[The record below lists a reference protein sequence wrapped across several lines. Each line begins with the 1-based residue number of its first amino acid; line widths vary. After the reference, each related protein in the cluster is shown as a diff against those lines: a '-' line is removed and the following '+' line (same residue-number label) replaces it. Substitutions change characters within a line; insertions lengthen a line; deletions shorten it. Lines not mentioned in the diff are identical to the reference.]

1 MKKIVKITEND
12 IKHMVKE
19 SVRKIINEI
28 DWKTSDSAVG
38 KAEYLDDSKR
48 VLDSINIIRDYLTG
62 FVYNRDKNFNSELV
76 GPTKWKGNNFPNG
89 HAQELLFYLSKIEDF
104 TKRKSAQLDNLNGL
118 NDKNFRNQHN
128 GMSSHEFGNSIPDD
142 NSNLTSMQQDY
153 MNRKF

>member
-19 SVRKIINEI
+19 SVKKIINEI

-38 KAEYLDDSKR
+38 KAEYFDDSDR
-48 VLDSINIIRDYLTG
+48 VLDSIQIIRDYLNN
-62 FVYNRDKNFNSELV
+62 FVYNENGSINSELV
-76 GPTKWKGNNFPNG
+76 GQTEWEGNSFPKSQ
-89 HAQELLFYLSKIEDF
+89 AQKLLYYLSKIEDF
-104 TKRKSAQLDNLNGL
+104 TNRKAKQLGNLTDL

-128 GMSSHEFGNSIPDD
+128 GMSSHEFGNSIPDG